1 MKKVLLLVLLVVAGP
16 AAADGLSYNYFQ
28 AGYASANIDGD
39 DFTGDIDGDG
49 WFIGGSAAL
58 TDNFFMYGDYTSLGL
73 DFDVDYDEFELGI
86 GYNYSLGENTDFV
99 AGLSYIK
106 AEAKAFGMSADDD
119 GYGLRLGLRSKLS
132 DTIEVE
138 GGIEYADTDEG
149 SSTALVAGI
158 LFDVSDNIA
167 IGVGAGWDD
176 DVTIYNA
183 GFRFYF
189 GD

>member
-1 MKKVLLLVLLVVAGP
+1 MKKVLLLVLLVAAGP
-16 AAADGLSYNYFQ
+16 VAAEGLSYNYFQ
-28 AGYASANIDGD
+28 GGYASADIDD
-39 DFTGDIDGDG
+39 DGFTGNIDGDG

-73 DFDVDYDEFELGI
+73 DYDIDYDELELGI

-106 AEAKAFGMSADDD
+106 GEAKAMGMSADDD
-119 GYGLRLGLRSKLS
+119 GYGVRLGLRSKLS
-132 DTIEVE
+132 DMIEVE

-158 LFDVSDNIA
+158 LFDVADNIA

-183 GFRFYF
+183 GIRFYF